1 MTLRALKEGANHTSM
16 TEKFDLTPVDSLK
29 NHWYYWP
36 LRNGTFGR
44 RYEKTEKKNSLWSS
58 TIFENQVLLIELQ
71 HCQGAIIIAA
81 LNRNA

>member
-58 TIFENQVLLIELQ
+58 TIFENPTSL
-71 HCQGAIIIAA
+71 G
-81 LNRNA
+81 